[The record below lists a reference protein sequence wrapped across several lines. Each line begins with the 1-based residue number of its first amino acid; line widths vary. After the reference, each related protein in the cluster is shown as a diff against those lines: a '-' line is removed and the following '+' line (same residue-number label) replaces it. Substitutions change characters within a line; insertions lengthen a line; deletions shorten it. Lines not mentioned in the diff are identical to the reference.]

1 MIELKEKPICCGKE
15 MDYTP
20 SGQRLIDMGETQ
32 EWVCL
37 ICGHFITLTEG
48 SLDEEEL
55 QELQDE
61 S

>member
-1 MIELKEKPICCGKE
+1 

-37 ICGHFITLTEG
+37 VCGGFITLTEG